1 MTLISSEVAMTQ
13 VSVNVE
19 EQSVTGDIRTKDGQV
34 INVKVEVP
42 SDGSL
47 WDEELIDAALM
58 MIQQSYPGARW
69 A

>member
-1 MTLISSEVAMTQ
+1 MTTLT
-13 VSVNVE
+13 VNVE
-19 EQSVTGDIRTKDGQV
+19 EQSVTGDIRTTDGQV

-47 WDEELIDAALM
+47 WDEELIEAALV

>member
-1 MTLISSEVAMTQ
+1 MTTLT
-13 VSVNVE
+13 VNVE
-19 EQSVTGDIRTKDGQV
+19 EQSVSGDIRTRDGQI

-47 WDEELIDAALM
+47 WDEELIDAALQ
-58 MIQQSYPGARW
+58 MIQQSYPGAKW

>member
-1 MTLISSEVAMTQ
+1 MSMTKPT
-13 VSVNVE
+13 VNVE
-19 EQSVTGDIRTKDGQV
+19 EQSVSGDICTQDGQV

>member
-1 MTLISSEVAMTQ
+1 MTQ
-13 VSVNVE
+13 LIVNVE
-19 EQSVTGDIRTKDGQV
+19 EQSVRGDIRTRDEQI

-47 WDEELIDAALM
+47 AAEELIDAALQ
-58 MIQQSYPGARW
+58 MIQQSYLGARW

>member
-1 MTLISSEVAMTQ
+1 MTQ
-13 VSVNVE
+13 PTSTSKNNR
-19 EQSVTGDIRTKDGQV
+19 SAATSARKDGQI

-58 MIQQSYPGARW
+58 MIQQSYPGAQW
-69 A
+69 IE

>member
-1 MTLISSEVAMTQ
+1 MSKPI
-13 VSVNVE
+13 VNVE
-19 EQSVTGDIRTKDGQV
+19 EQSVNGDIRTKDGQI

-47 WDEELIDAALM
+47 WEDELIEAALM
-58 MIQQSYPGARW
+58 MIQQSYPGAQW

>member
-1 MTLISSEVAMTQ
+1 MTQ

-47 WDEELIDAALM
+47 WDEELIEAALM

>member
-1 MTLISSEVAMTQ
+1 MTQ
-13 VSVNVE
+13 PLANVE
-19 EQSVTGDIRTKDGQV
+19 EQSVSGDIRTRDGQI

-47 WDEELIDAALM
+47 WDEELIEASLI
-58 MIQQSYPGARW
+58 MIQQSYPGAQW

>member
-1 MTLISSEVAMTQ
+1 MTKPTVD
-13 VSVNVE
+13 VE
-19 EQSVTGDIRTKDGQV
+19 EQAVMGDIRTRDGQV

-47 WDEELIDAALM
+47 WDEELIDVALQ
-58 MIQQSYPGARW
+58 MIWRTYPGAKW

>member
-1 MTLISSEVAMTQ
+1 MKPT
-13 VSVNVE
+13 VNVE
-19 EQSVTGDIRTKDGQV
+19 EQAVSGDIRTKDGQV
-34 INVKVEVP
+34 VNVKVEVP

-47 WDEELIDAALM
+47 WAEELLDAALL

>member
-1 MTLISSEVAMTQ
+1 MTQ
-13 VSVNVE
+13 PLVNVE
-19 EQSVTGDIRTKDGQV
+19 EQSVTGDIRTRDGQI

-47 WDEELIDAALM
+47 WDEELIDAALQ
-58 MIQQSYPGARW
+58 MIQQSYPGAQW